1 MNNEVAMGKKEKK
14 MPKEYAAIVTLCIF
28 FTVVTVVGGIRL
40 FVVIS
45 MDRAR
50 VDLENIDI
58 IEQNTNIDITRMNL
72 AISNTIE
79 EQYGIDV
86 NYGEDVNAASVNA
99 TNVVDESKIFAMLR
113 DLAGA
118 LKKYPQ
124 GLVKEIETS
133 GYMVSIHLVD
143 KFTNNIEALANRN
156 SIGQFNIYMSNN
168 LDIERALHHE
178 FYHIL
183 DYYIKLETAE
193 RYIMWNRY
201 NPNGFKYSN
210 SVLDLNSKYVYN
222 GQSGA
227 YFVTTYAKYSEK
239 EDRAETFAEMMTA
252 NRMEVFFNEGEHIK
266 SKINLIIKVLRD
278 TFVSVRNEQSLAW
291 E

>member
-1 MNNEVAMGKKEKK
+1 MEKKEKK

-28 FTVVTVVGGIRL
+28 FTIITIVGGIRL
-40 FVVIS
+40 YFVIS
-45 MDRAR
+45 IDRAR

-58 IEQNTNIDITRMNL
+58 IEQNTTIDTNRMNL

-79 EQYGIDV
+79 EEYGIDV
-86 NYGEDVNAASVNA
+86 YYGEGVNAVSVNA
-99 TNVVDESKIFAMLR
+99 TNITDSSEIFAMLR
-113 DLAGA
+113 ELAGA
-118 LKKYPQ
+118 LAKYPQ
-124 GLVKEIETS
+124 NLIKEIEDK
-133 GYMVSIHLVD
+133 GYMVSLHLVD
-143 KFTNNIEALANRN
+143 KFNNNIEALANRN

-168 LDIERALHHE
+168 LDIERAFHHE

-183 DYYIKLETAE
+183 DYYIKLETME
-193 RYIMWNRY
+193 RYNMWNKY
-201 NPNGFKYSN
+201 NPKGFKYSN
-210 SVLDLNSKYVYN
+210 NVNSLTSKYVYK

-252 NRMEVFFNEGEHIK
+252 NRMELFFTEGENIK
-266 SKINLIIKVLRD
+266 YKMNLIISVLKKS
-278 TFVSVRNEQSLAW
+278 FVTVRNEDSLAW

>member
-1 MNNEVAMGKKEKK
+1 MGKKEKK

-28 FTVVTVVGGIRL
+28 FTIVTIVGGIRL
-40 FVVIS
+40 YFVIS

-58 IEQNTNIDITRMNL
+58 IEQNTNIDTNRMNL

-79 EQYGIDV
+79 EQYGIDIY
-86 NYGEDVNAASVNA
+86 YGDGVNASSVNA
-99 TNVVDESKIFAMLR
+99 VNITDNSKIFAMLR
-113 DLAGA
+113 DLAVA
-118 LKKYPQ
+118 LNKYPT
-124 GLVKEIETS
+124 GLVKEIEKRNYT
-133 GYMVSIHLVD
+133 VSIHLVD
-143 KFTNNIEALANRN
+143 KFNSNIEALANRN
-156 SIGQFNIYMSNN
+156 SIGHFNIYMSNN
-168 LDIERALHHE
+168 SDIERAFHHE

-193 RYIMWNRY
+193 RYTMWNKY
-201 NPNGFKYSN
+201 NPHGFKYTN
-210 SVLDLNSKYVYN
+210 DVNKLTSKYVYS

-252 NRMEVFFNEGEHIK
+252 NRMELFFNDGEIIK
-266 SKINLIIKVLRD
+266 SKMNLIMKVLRS
-278 TFVSVRNEQSLAW
+278 TFVTVSIEDTLAW